1 MLEWLYNQNMQRQL
15 DRRPRLNNQIRE
27 PQIRVIDFDGKQLG
41 VMTVYEALKIANER
55 GLDLVEVGP
64 QAKPPI
70 VKIMDYGKYM
80 YQKEKKKFESKS
92 RKTGAQEIKT
102 VKIGLKTGIHDLR
115 IKAGQVDKFLGKGLR
130 VRMEL
135 TLRGR
140 EKAMAGLG
148 KQKLEE
154 FTKLVTAPYTVDE
167 FIKSFPGGFGMLI
180 KPGTKH

>member
-1 MLEWLYNQNMQRQL
+1 MQKQQ

-27 PQIRVIDFDGKQLG
+27 PQIQVIDFDGKQLG
-41 VMTVYEALKIANER
+41 EMTVYEALKIANER

-80 YQKEKKKFESKS
+80 YQKEKKEHESKS
-92 RKTGAQEIKT
+92 HKTGTQEVKTAKIGFKTGA
-102 VKIGLKTGIHDLR
+102 HDLK
-115 IKAGQVDKFLGKGLR
+115 IKAEQVDKFLGKGFR
-130 VRMEL
+130 VRVEL

-148 KQKLEE
+148 RQKLEE
-154 FTKLVTAPYTVDE
+154 FTKLITVPYIIDE
-167 FIKSFPGGFGMLI
+167 SIKSFPGGFGTLVRPE
-180 KPGTKH
+180 KKK